1 MYYFDIYLLLSRIT
15 FIWML
20 ISIITINKVEI
31 YQMNIKKTFFKWN
44 LDEEVYMEQPNR
56 FVVNWQKE
64 KVCKFVKSLYD
75 LKQTPKK

>member
-1 MYYFDIYLLLSRIT
+1 MYYFDIYLLLSIIT

>member
-1 MYYFDIYLLLSRIT
+1 
-15 FIWML
+15 ML

-56 FVVNWQKE
+56 FVVN
-64 KVCKFVKSLYD
+64 
-75 LKQTPKK
+75 